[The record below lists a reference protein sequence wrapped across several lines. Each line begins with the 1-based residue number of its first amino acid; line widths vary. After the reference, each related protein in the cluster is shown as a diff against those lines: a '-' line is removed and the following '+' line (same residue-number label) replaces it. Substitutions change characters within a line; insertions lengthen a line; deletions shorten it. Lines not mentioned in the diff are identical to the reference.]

1 MLFPTQQAAATGIT
15 SLMQSV
21 IDDAEKR
28 RVEEDEKL
36 KGKKDDKVLKTQ
48 LRSDEVQS
56 AANDKINAHFF
67 NTSALDVNAM
77 KIKLIESLGE
87 MLGIEKQE
95 GQSGYSYGV
104 QLEKA
109 IAQLDPQQKFALTD
123 KLGLNELKISLDDLV
138 KAIKNPYGKQDD
150 KLELALEERAT
161 GLSGTTTSRT
171 KTLQR
176 MEAIA
181 DPKTLEEL
189 KLERAGE
196 ISDPTKVED
205 EETKA
210 ELEEHIG
217 ALEAG
222 EKLEDVKDLRA
233 AVKTQNEQALG
244 KGTAETGATEDPVAV
259 AVETI
264 QVLAAVDGEA
274 IGSTVDPTEA
284 AEGLASEMADKGPAN
299 ANGKNDISLSEQ
311 DEVYLIAKN
320 GPDMTDVADPSI
332 LPIAVDEN
340 GIYALLLQK
349 EKQAA

>member
-1 MLFPTQQAAATGIT
+1 MITPLQSSAGTGLT

-36 KGKKDDKVLKTQ
+36 KGKKEDKVLKTK

-67 NTSALDVNAM
+67 NTGALDVNEM
-77 KIKLIESLGE
+77 KLRLIESLGK

-109 IAQLDPQQKFALTD
+109 IAQLDPQQQFALSD
-123 KLGLNELKISLDDLV
+123 KLGLAELGISLDDLV
-138 KAIKNPYGKQDD
+138 KAIKNPYGKEDD
-150 KLELALEERAT
+150 KLEIALEERAT
-161 GLSGTTTSRT
+161 GISGTTASRT
-171 KTLQR
+171 KILQR
-176 MEAIA
+176 METIA

-196 ISDPTKVED
+196 TSDPTKVED
-205 EETKA
+205 AETKA
-210 ELEEHIG
+210 EREEQIG

-222 EKLEDVKDLRA
+222 EKLEDVKNLHE
-233 AVKTQNEQALG
+233 AVKTQNEQAVG
-244 KGTAETGATEDPVAV
+244 KGTAETGDPAVA

-264 QVLAAVDGEA
+264 QILAARGEA
-274 IGSTVDPTEA
+274 ISDTA
-284 AEGLASEMADKGPAN
+284 ADTAGASKGLASEMANTGPDN

-311 DEVYLIAKN
+311 EEVYLITNN
-320 GPDMTDVADPSI
+320 GPDMTEVTGPSI

-340 GIYALLLQK
+340 GIYALLAKK

>member
-36 KGKKDDKVLKTQ
+36 KGKKEDKVLKTQ

-67 NTSALDVNAM
+67 NTSALDVNEM
-77 KIKLIESLGE
+77 KVRLIESLGE

-123 KLGLNELKISLDDLV
+123 RLGLNELKISLDDLV

-210 ELEEHIG
+210 EREEHIG

-222 EKLEDVKDLRA
+222 EKLEDVKDLNET
-233 AVKTQNEQALG
+233 VKKQNEQALG
-244 KGTAETGATEDPVAV
+244 KGAVENGATEDPMA

-264 QVLAAVDGEA
+264 QVLAAGAEA
-274 IGSTVDPTEA
+274 IGDTVETTGEP
-284 AEGLASEMADKGPAN
+284 EGLASEMADRGPAN

-320 GPDMTDVADPSI
+320 GPDMTDATDPSI

-340 GIYALLLQK
+340 GIYALLLKK

>member
-1 MLFPTQQAAATGIT
+1 
-15 SLMQSV
+15 MQSV

-36 KGKKDDKVLKTQ
+36 KGKKEDKVLKTK
-48 LRSDEVQS
+48 LRSDEVRS

-67 NTSALDVNAM
+67 NTGALDVNEM
-77 KIKLIESLGE
+77 KLRLIESLGK

-109 IAQLDPQQKFALTD
+109 IAQLDPQQQFALSD
-123 KLGLNELKISLDDLV
+123 KLGLAELGISLDDLV
-138 KAIKNPYGKQDD
+138 KAIKNPYGKEDD
-150 KLELALEERAT
+150 KLEIALEERAT
-161 GLSGTTTSRT
+161 GISGTTASRT
-171 KTLQR
+171 KILQR
-176 MEAIA
+176 METIA

-196 ISDPTKVED
+196 TSDPTKVED
-205 EETKA
+205 AETKA
-210 ELEEHIG
+210 EREEQIG

-222 EKLEDVKDLRA
+222 EKLEDVKNLHE
-233 AVKTQNEQALG
+233 AVKTQNEQAVG
-244 KGTAETGATEDPVAV
+244 KGTAETGDPAVA

-264 QVLAAVDGEA
+264 QILAARGEA
-274 IGSTVDPTEA
+274 ISGTA
-284 AEGLASEMADKGPAN
+284 ADTAGASKGLASEMANTGPDN

-311 DEVYLIAKN
+311 EEVYLITNN
-320 GPDMTDVADPSI
+320 GPDMTEVTGPSI

-340 GIYALLLQK
+340 GIYALLAKK

>member
-1 MLFPTQQAAATGIT
+1 
-15 SLMQSV
+15 MQSV

-36 KGKKDDKVLKTQ
+36 KGKKEDKVLKTK

-67 NTSALDVNAM
+67 NTGALDVNEM
-77 KIKLIESLGE
+77 KLRLIESLGK

-109 IAQLDPQQKFALTD
+109 IAQLDPQQQFALSD
-123 KLGLNELKISLDDLV
+123 KLGLAELGISLDDLV
-138 KAIKNPYGKQDD
+138 KAIKNPYGKEDD
-150 KLELALEERAT
+150 KLEIALEERAT
-161 GLSGTTTSRT
+161 GISGTTASRT
-171 KTLQR
+171 KILQR
-176 MEAIA
+176 METIA

-196 ISDPTKVED
+196 TSDPTKVED
-205 EETKA
+205 AETKA
-210 ELEEHIG
+210 EREEQIG

-222 EKLEDVKDLRA
+222 EKLEDVKNLHE
-233 AVKTQNEQALG
+233 AVKTQNEQAIG
-244 KGTAETGATEDPVAV
+244 KGTAETGDPVAA

-264 QVLAAVDGEA
+264 QVLAARGEA
-274 IGSTVDPTEA
+274 ISDTA
-284 AEGLASEMADKGPAN
+284 ADMAGASEGLASEMANTGPDN

-311 DEVYLIAKN
+311 EEVYLITNN
-320 GPDMTDVADPSI
+320 GPDMTEVTGPSI

-340 GIYALLLQK
+340 GIYALLAKK

>member
-1 MLFPTQQAAATGIT
+1 MLFPTQQAAATGLT

-36 KGKKDDKVLKTQ
+36 KGKKEDKVLKTK
-48 LRSDEVQS
+48 LRSDEVQG
-56 AANDKINAHFF
+56 AANEKINAHFF
-67 NTSALDVNAM
+67 NTGALDVNEM
-77 KIKLIESLGE
+77 KLRLVESLGK

-95 GQSGYSYGV
+95 DQSGYSYGV

-109 IAQLDPQQKFALTD
+109 IAQLDPQEKFALTD
-123 KLGLNELKISLDDLV
+123 KLGLAELGISLDDLV
-138 KAIKNPYGKQDD
+138 KAIKNPYGKEDD
-150 KLELALEERAT
+150 KLEIALEERAT
-161 GLSGTTTSRT
+161 GISGTTASRT
-171 KTLQR
+171 KVLQR
-176 MEAIA
+176 METIA

-196 ISDPTKVED
+196 TSDPTKVED
-205 EETKA
+205 AETKA
-210 ELEEHIG
+210 ERDEQIG

-222 EKLEDVKDLRA
+222 EKLEDVKDLHE
-233 AVKTQNEQALG
+233 AVKTQNEQAIG
-244 KGTAETGATEDPVAV
+244 KGMAEAGAPEDQVAA

-264 QVLAAVDGEA
+264 QVLAAGGEA
-274 IGSTVDPTEA
+274 IRDIPDTAD
-284 AEGLASEMADKGPAN
+284 ASEGVATQIADKGPEN

-311 DEVYLIAKN
+311 EEVYMISSN
-320 GPDMTDVADPSI
+320 GPDMSEVTVPSI

-340 GIYALLLQK
+340 GIYALLAKK

>member
-1 MLFPTQQAAATGIT
+1 MLFPTQQAATTGIT

-36 KGKKDDKVLKTQ
+36 KGKKEDKVLKTK

-67 NTSALDVNAM
+67 NTGALDVNEM
-77 KIKLIESLGE
+77 KVRLIESLGE

-109 IAQLDPQQKFALTD
+109 IAQLGPQEKFALTD
-123 KLGLNELKISLDDLV
+123 KLGLADLGISLDELV
-138 KAIKNPYGKQDD
+138 KAIKNPYGKEDD
-150 KLELALEERAT
+150 KLEIALEERAT
-161 GLSGTTTSRT
+161 GISGTTASRT
-171 KTLQR
+171 KVLQR
-176 MEAIA
+176 METIA

-196 ISDPTKVED
+196 TSDPTKVED
-205 EETKA
+205 AETKA
-210 ELEEHIG
+210 EREEQIG

-222 EKLEDVKDLRA
+222 EKLEDVKDLHE
-233 AVKTQNEQALG
+233 AVKTQNEQAIG
-244 KGTAETGATEDPVAV
+244 KGAAEAGATGDPVAA

-264 QVLAAVDGEA
+264 QVLAAGAEA
-274 IGSTVDPTEA
+274 ISDTVDTTGEP
-284 AEGLASEMADKGPAN
+284 EGLASEMADRGPAN

-320 GPDMTDVADPSI
+320 GPDMTDATDPSI

-340 GIYALLLQK
+340 GIYALLLKK